1 VSFDRGLV
9 LFQQRR
15 FGAAA
20 EQFREALA
28 TNPDS
33 AEGHSMLALCLLEQ
47 EKFAEAT
54 REARHAVELAPD
66 HAMALSV
73 LARVYYV
80 RNYLKEADET
90 VRQAIQLEPEDP
102 HHHGLLAAIRLNAK
116 DWTGSLGSAED
127 ALRIDPENSEA
138 NNIRAMA
145 LVRLGRRDEAGMTI
159 GATLAREPEDALT
172 HANQGWAL
180 LHANEP
186 KKAMEHF
193 REALRLDPEMDW
205 ARQGIVEAL
214 KAKNPVYRLMLMY
227 FLWMSRLSAGAQWGL
242 IVGGWLGSRFLRT
255 LARNNPEFGPFV
267 WPIIVLYVV
276 FVVLCWTAAPLF
288 NLLLRLNK
296 FGRLVLSD
304 EERVASN
311 WFGGTILLA
320 VALLVAGGVLVQL
333 KIVITGFI
341 AALMIIPVAGIYQCP
356 KGWPRNVMGGY
367 TVALAGLGLLT
378 VVLLDVSSGKP
389 EPEGPAAAVG
399 GIFFL
404 ALFLSTWLANVLMQ
418 QQPKR

>member
-1 VSFDRGLV
+1 MSFDRGLV

-15 FGAAA
+15 FDAAA
-20 EQFREALA
+20 EQFRAALVA
-28 TNPDS
+28 NPDS
-33 AEGHSMLALCLLEQ
+33 AEGHAMLAVCLMEE
-47 EKFAEAT
+47 EKFQEAT
-54 REARHAVELAPD
+54 REAQYAVELAPD
-66 HAMALSV
+66 HAMTLSV
-73 LARVYYV
+73 LGRVYYM

-90 VRQAIQLEPEDP
+90 VRQAIQLEPENP
-102 HHHGLLAAIRLNAK
+102 HHHGLLAAIRLNMK
-116 DWTGSLGSAED
+116 DWTGALGSAED
-127 ALRIDPENSEA
+127 ALRIDPEDTEA

-145 LVRLGRRDEAGMTI
+145 LVKLGRRDEAGMTI

-180 LHANEP
+180 LHANDP

-214 KAKNPVYRLMLMY
+214 KAKNPVYRVMLMY

-242 IVGGWLGSRFLRT
+242 IIGGWIGSRFLRT

-267 WPIIVLYVV
+267 WPIIILYAI

-311 WFGGTILLA
+311 WFGGTIALA
-320 VALLVAGGVLVQL
+320 VVLLVAGGVLLQL
-333 KIVITGFI
+333 KLVVAGFI
-341 AALMIIPVAGIYQCP
+341 TAFMIIPVASIYQCP
-356 KGWPRNVMGGY
+356 KGWPRTVMGGY

-389 EPEGPAAAVG
+389 ATDGPAGAIG
-399 GIFFL
+399 GILFL
-404 ALFLSTWLANVLMQ
+404 GLFLSTLLANVLMQ
-418 QQPKR
+418 QQPRR